1 MEETTRFGLRPE
13 FLAEIDLASPYSLT
27 RTTASC
33 AFSLSEVALEQL
45 VPYVAMTSWGR
56 CVAKTSLRLCPQNCT
71 APTSGFC
78 SESLTEKFSF

>member
-33 AFSLSEVALEQL
+33 AFSLSVR
-45 VPYVAMTSWGR
+45 G
-56 CVAKTSLRLCPQNCT
+56 CVFNVGLDPSQWMPIGHGFLSFKQIIFQTNSLSPMD
-71 APTSGFC
+71 
-78 SESLTEKFSF
+78 